1 MLSRETSDW
10 SLKRRGDS
18 LGEEQFG
25 DFEEDKDLDED
36 FDDELDE
43 DELEEE
49 DLDDL
54 DEYDDLDD
62 EFVFLVVEL
71 VVQVVVLVE
80 IVQVLLFKLVL
91 VQLVVEVLVQVLVL
105 FEVSELLFAETVAA
119 TLERPVRR
127 LTGQHCHPQLGLWLL
142 FERAIRL
149 SPTTPPPTAH
159 CAPACGAPWRPARAC
174 AAEWTTA

>member
-54 DEYDDLDD
+54 DENGDLDD
-62 EFVFLVVEL
+62 EFDDEEDDELRPKKGPGPRRGWEWQRRAVGSGGGSGGRRRVWPVV
-71 VVQVVVLVE
+71 
-80 IVQVLLFKLVL
+80 
-91 VQLVVEVLVQVLVL
+91 
-105 FEVSELLFAETVAA
+105 
-119 TLERPVRR
+119 
-127 LTGQHCHPQLGLWLL
+127 
-142 FERAIRL
+142 
-149 SPTTPPPTAH
+149 
-159 CAPACGAPWRPARAC
+159 
-174 AAEWTTA
+174 

>member
-62 EFVFLVVEL
+62 EFDDEEDDEFRPKKGPGPRREWEL
-71 VVQVVVLVE
+71 RVRGQSRRGVCR
-80 IVQVLLFKLVL
+80 
-91 VQLVVEVLVQVLVL
+91 
-105 FEVSELLFAETVAA
+105 TAA
-119 TLERPVRR
+119 KREDK
-127 LTGQHCHPQLGLWLL
+127 G
-142 FERAIRL
+142 
-149 SPTTPPPTAH
+149 STPL
-159 CAPACGAPWRPARAC
+159 
-174 AAEWTTA
+174 

>member
-36 FDDELDE
+36 FDDELEE

-62 EFVFLVVEL
+62 EFDDEKDVEQRRL
-71 VVQVVVLVE
+71 AKTSPEGV
-80 IVQVLLFKLVL
+80 KRNRRHP
-91 VQLVVEVLVQVLVL
+91 
-105 FEVSELLFAETVAA
+105 SYGS
-119 TLERPVRR
+119 VRR
-127 LTGQHCHPQLGLWLL
+127 SCVTVL
-142 FERAIRL
+142 RDVSA
-149 SPTTPPPTAH
+149 
-159 CAPACGAPWRPARAC
+159 
-174 AAEWTTA
+174 